1 MIYDLT
7 CFANHLTLMDW
18 NVEPPPQ
25 RCVKSVS
32 WKMSI
37 QKLIWWR
44 QACVLT
50 TFKWYFACQ
59 QDHLQVFL
67 VPYNI
72 PCITITYRFI
82 KLLIV
87 KVWVNIRYFKH
98 WYRAEKLFNKLYSKC
113 CKPLWP
119 DLDEYDKENN
129 MAYN

>member
-82 KLLIV
+82 KFLIYDISNIDTEP
-87 KVWVNIRYFKH
+87 KNYLKSYTQNAVNHYGRTLMSMIRKTTWHTINWF
-98 WYRAEKLFNKLYSKC
+98 SK
-113 CKPLWP
+113 
-119 DLDEYDKENN
+119 E
-129 MAYN
+129 